1 MSLSREIYIKLCSSQ
16 SCSLESSGENQETLA
31 NSLKRFVSSKLGN
44 TFDQIWNN
52 RLYEP
57 TEQNQKP
64 NKKTKCKNQIITYRD
79 FTMYTLFMAN
89 AAIYYDCMQK

>member
-1 MSLSREIYIKLCSSQ
+1 M
-16 SCSLESSGENQETLA
+16 
-31 NSLKRFVSSKLGN
+31 
-44 TFDQIWNN
+44 WNN